1 MAQACYEIPW
11 PPSKTTGVGK
21 TLSRPQEEESWK
33 HQAFAVEGVPTS
45 SMPTSTPAWG
55 FGWLLWVFLMGCI
68 VTKQSGGAYR
78 ETEGWSLAPA
88 PWSWEQGIPGHSPG
102 FLWYPMAQAGA
113 GITYST
119 AGIPGTHLIR
129 SFSTTLSYCT
139 KALIRTL
146 STLLFT
152 LVLEQQLNSS
162 YRHRTSGRDCQGQT
176 ENGISLMCCENHCER
191 PLLPHSLLS
200 FCIDNCEQQR
210 ENPKIAPGWSK
221 SSLLMDVWP

>member
-21 TLSRPQEEESWK
+21 TLSRPQEEESWEC
-33 HQAFAVEGVPTS
+33 QAFAVEGVPT

-78 ETEGWSLAPA
+78 ETEGWSLASA

-102 FLWYPMAQAGA
+102 LLWYPMAQAGA

-152 LVLEQQLNSS
+152 LGAGTAVKQQLQ
-162 YRHRTSGRDCQGQT
+162 TSNIREGLPGANRMEFPLCAVRITVKGRCYPT
-176 ENGISLMCCENHCER
+176 A
-191 PLLPHSLLS
+191 
-200 FCIDNCEQQR
+200 FCLFVLTTEQQR

>member
-21 TLSRPQEEESWK
+21 TLSRPQEEESWEC
-33 HQAFAVEGVPTS
+33 QAFAVEGVPT

-78 ETEGWSLAPA
+78 ETEGWSLASA

-102 FLWYPMAQAGA
+102 LLWYPMAQAGA

-152 LVLEQQLNSS
+152 LGAGTAVKQQLQTSNIREGLPGANREWNFPYVLWESLWKAAATPQPFVVLTTVSS
-162 YRHRTSGRDCQGQT
+162 RGKTLKLPRGGQNPPCSWT
-176 ENGISLMCCENHCER
+176 FD
-191 PLLPHSLLS
+191 LS
-200 FCIDNCEQQR
+200 
-210 ENPKIAPGWSK
+210 
-221 SSLLMDVWP
+221 